1 MIYIKIDNIEL
12 NQLLVEFEDRSA
24 NAIISQIPQRR
35 FSRTRKG
42 WLVPNTRQNVSMIG
56 RLFGAE
62 NCLFAKDIIMQYKP
76 GISTQEIN
84 DYFVKIRKPWVNT
97 PSYRED
103 YKHPIIIALV
113 RNMQLRNYSYKT
125 ITNYRSQLIK
135 LIHYFS
141 PTHIKDISKTDF
153 EAYLHYL
160 VTKRKLS
167 GSSLNVVINAFKYYQ
182 ENMLGNVRNAYFEM
196 PKIIQPQQLPQV
208 LSISEVKMVLENTK
222 SLKYKAI
229 FSLIYS
235 TGIRLGETTKIKIA
249 HINKD
254 NKTIFIKNGKG
265 KKDRYVI
272 LSDNILKLLRTYY
285 LAFKPK
291 VYLFEDE
298 YDQEAISERS
308 IQKVFTNVLRSCKLK
323 KEVSIHTLRH
333 SFATHLLESG
343 TDIRYIQELLG
354 HADIKTT
361 MRYTHVSSDALKN
374 VVSPFDKLN
383 IDFTKNK
390 L

>member
-1 MIYIKIDNIEL
+1 
-12 NQLLVEFEDRSA
+12 
-24 NAIISQIPQRR
+24 
-35 FSRTRKG
+35 
-42 WLVPNTRQNVSMIG
+42 
-56 RLFGAE
+56 
-62 NCLFAKDIIMQYKP
+62 
-76 GISTQEIN
+76 
-84 DYFVKIRKPWVNT
+84 
-97 PSYRED
+97 
-103 YKHPIIIALV
+103 
-113 RNMQLRNYSYKT
+113 
-125 ITNYRSQLIK
+125 
-135 LIHYFS
+135 
-141 PTHIKDISKTDF
+141 
-153 EAYLHYL
+153 
-160 VTKRKLS
+160 
-167 GSSLNVVINAFKYYQ
+167 
-182 ENMLGNVRNAYFEM
+182 MLGNVRNAYFEM

>member
-1 MIYIKIDNIEL
+1 MMSNFAFLFFNHIFRPNISCCMVYIKIDNIEL
-12 NQLLVEFEDRSA
+12 NQLLVEFEDRNA
-24 NAIISQIPQRR
+24 NALISQIPQRR

-62 NCLFAKDIIMQYKP
+62 NCLFAKDIIIQYKP
-76 GISTQEIN
+76 SISTQEIN
-84 DYFVKIRKPWVNT
+84 AYFVKIRKPWVNT
-97 PSYRED
+97 PTYRED
-103 YKHPIIIALV
+103 YKHPIVIALV
-113 RNMQLRNYSYKT
+113 KSMQLRNYSYKT
-125 ITNYRSQLIK
+125 IANYRSQLIK

-141 PTHIKDISKTDF
+141 PNQISDISKTDF
-153 EAYLHYL
+153 ETYLHYL

-182 ENMLGNVRNAYFEM
+182 ENMLGNLRNAYFEM

-208 LSISEVKMVLENTK
+208 MSIPEVKTILENTK

-235 TGIRLGETTKIKIA
+235 TGIRLGEATKIKIS

-265 KKDRYVI
+265 KKDRYVV
-272 LSDNILKLLRTYY
+272 LSDNILNLLRTYY
-285 LAFKPK
+285 AKYKPK

-298 YDQEAISERS
+298 YDHQSISERS
-308 IQKVFTNVLRSCKLK
+308 IQKVFTNVVRSCKIK

-333 SFATHLLESG
+333 CFATHLLESG

-361 MRYTHVSSDALKN
+361 MR
-374 VVSPFDKLN
+374 
-383 IDFTKNK
+383 
-390 L
+390 

>member
-1 MIYIKIDNIEL
+1 
-12 NQLLVEFEDRSA
+12 
-24 NAIISQIPQRR
+24 
-35 FSRTRKG
+35 
-42 WLVPNTRQNVSMIG
+42 
-56 RLFGAE
+56 
-62 NCLFAKDIIMQYKP
+62 
-76 GISTQEIN
+76 
-84 DYFVKIRKPWVNT
+84 
-97 PSYRED
+97 
-103 YKHPIIIALV
+103 
-113 RNMQLRNYSYKT
+113 MQLRNYSYKT